1 MSPQH
6 PISGT
11 PQRSARED
19 QAEFAEWMAGH
30 RVSLSSAL
38 HWDAIIGHSEAKQE
52 LRGVMAALLQPQ
64 SLADVGASLPRGLL
78 LHGDPGTGKSLTART
93 FAVELDRA
101 ARSSGGEPVP
111 FYEVPAGELGAD
123 RLGQLGRWAS
133 ALTGPAVLYVDE
145 IELWGADRDSGV
157 HDPATRASLFAALS
171 VLDGLADTSRL
182 IWMASANKHPSQLDE
197 ALCRPGRFG
206 YHIAL
211 AGPDNVEIAELLS
224 AQLARRRV
232 VDEIPM
238 DQAVGLLSGQTQAAV
253 VQALDDG
260 AMLSLGAGEAGMTWP
275 ALRTALARRGRI
287 VEPRAMSS
295 QVRWTLAVHE
305 AGHAL
310 VGAVLFEPAALMSIT
325 IDPQSIRGGGNT
337 AWSFEALDAHVI
349 TDEHQLSRAMVALAG
364 MAAEREILG
373 AAGMGSGH
381 DVDAAT
387 TAVMTQI
394 RYGLAAEWGVLGLD
408 AVTTDDRAETLRA
421 EYNALIRQRL
431 AACQRR
437 SEEIVRQHTGP
448 IVALAQRIDEAGQLA
463 GDELQS
469 ALALA
474 LTQGR
479 Q

>member
-1 MSPQH
+1 MSEPV
-6 PISGT
+6 PASRAPLSPDAG
-11 PQRSARED
+11 D
-19 QAEFAEWMAGH
+19 QVDFAAWILTH
-30 RVSLSSAL
+30 RVKLPQALS
-38 HWDAIIGHSEAKQE
+38 WDSIIGHGEAKQE
-52 LRGVMAALLQPQ
+52 LRGVLAALLQPH

-101 ARSSGGEPVP
+101 ARAGGGAPVP

-123 RLGQLGRWAS
+123 RLGQLGRWAGT
-133 ALTGPAVLYVDE
+133 LTSPAVLYVDE
-145 IELWGADRDSGV
+145 IELWGADRDSGL

-211 AGPDNVEIAELLS
+211 AGPDQAEIAELLKL
-224 AQLARRRV
+224 QLEQRVV

-260 AMLSLGAGEAGMTWP
+260 AMLSLGAGARGMTWP
-275 ALRTALARRGRI
+275 ALRTAMARRGRI
-287 VEPRAMSS
+287 VEPRALSAE
-295 QVRWTLAVHE
+295 VRWTLAVHE
-305 AGHAL
+305 AGHAS
-310 VGAVLFEPAALMSIT
+310 VGAVLFEPAALMAIT
-325 IDPQSIRGGGNT
+325 IDPQSVRGGGNT
-337 AWSFEALDAHVI
+337 TWSFEALDSHVL
-349 TDEHQLSRAMVALAG
+349 TGEHQLHRATVALAG
-364 MAAEREILG
+364 MAAEREVLG
-373 AAGMGSGH
+373 AAGMGSGE

-387 TAVMTQI
+387 TAVMMQI
-394 RYGLAAEWGVLGLD
+394 RFGLAAEWGVLGLD
-408 AVTTDDRAETLRA
+408 VVTMDDRAEALRT
-421 EYNALIRQRL
+421 EYNALTRQRL

-437 SEEIVRQHTGP
+437 SEEIVRQRTGP
-448 IVALAQRIDEAGQLA
+448 IVSLAQRIDEAGQLA

-469 ALALA
+469 ALALSLA
-474 LTQGR
+474 QSR